1 MSSLI
6 DVIAAGLER
15 PREITAQ
22 VVRHLGETY
31 GLGREGVGVF
41 LTTELAGLE
50 EYEVDLILAP
60 LFTPT
65 LSDQQPIA
73 EFLDAN
79 SVPPSDWLALMQQLL
94 ARPARAEFI
103 TEDGA
108 HHHIRLREVTVER
121 YVHRLR
127 LDGGIAAEI
136 QAAIAAHSNVAPA
149 LLKAIARR
157 AIWEN
162 AARREILRRCL
173 ENSDRTFAAE
183 DFIALLKLVETYE
196 PANLADLLTRIPLW
210 QQVLQ
215 QEINAVG
222 GKPFFNER
230 VEELHGGGRDQRGQD
245 QNRLE
250 AKEQELAF
258 LARLSEILR
267 GGN

>member
-41 LTTELAGLE
+41 LTAELAGLE

-73 EFLDAN
+73 EFLGAK
-79 SVPPSDWLALMQQLL
+79 SVPPSDWPALIQQLL
-94 ARPARAEFI
+94 ARPVRAEFI
-103 TEDGA
+103 TEDGM
-108 HHHIRLREVTVER
+108 HHHVPLREVTVER

-127 LDGGIAAEI
+127 LDGAISAEI
-136 QAAIAAHSNVAPA
+136 EAAIAVHSSVAPA

-157 AIWEN
+157 AIWGN
-162 AARREILRRCL
+162 AARCEILRRCL
-173 ENSDRTFAAE
+173 ENSGRAFAAE

-196 PANLADLLTRIPLW
+196 PANLADLQGRIPHW

-215 QEINAVG
+215 QEINAGG

-230 VEELHGGGRDQRGQD
+230 VEELHGGGRDQRRQD
-245 QNRLE
+245 QSRLGTK
-250 AKEQELAF
+250 AQELEF
-258 LARLSEILR
+258 LTRLSEILR